1 MVKGREWREECNI
14 AHTNLCLF
22 SGSAFICNSITSM
35 PSPPPPLQDL
45 RLERENLQAK
55 VDLLSSLAS
64 KNSIAGPVYDC
75 VVFNDGHSW
84 R

>member
-1 MVKGREWREECNI
+1 M
-14 AHTNLCLF
+14 
-22 SGSAFICNSITSM
+22 S
-35 PSPPPPLQDL
+35 SPPPSLQDL

-55 VDLLSSLAS
+55 VDLLSSLANKS
-64 KNSIAGPVYDC
+64 SIAGPVYDC